1 MLAPLVNINS
11 FDPILKQRVHSPFS
25 SGRHRL
31 RAFTLVEI
39 MVVVVI
45 IGLLAAAALPTYRH
59 ITMRSKM
66 TAVVNDLRAYST
78 ALITYNLQNGRW
90 PADTGPQQI
99 PVEMAGA
106 LPVGFTMKTPIGG
119 VYEWD
124 GDVSTNG
131 FYTKA
136 AITIEG
142 TSDFPMT
149 DDIELLEMIDR
160 EMDDGNLSTG
170 NIRLGSTNALVF
182 IIEQ

>member
-1 MLAPLVNINS
+1 
-11 FDPILKQRVHSPFS
+11 
-25 SGRHRL
+25 
-31 RAFTLVEI
+31 

-90 PADTGPQQI
+90 PADTAPQEI
-99 PVEMAGA
+99 PPEMVGS
-106 LPVGFTMKTPIGG
+106 LPKAFTMKTPIGG

-124 GDVSTNG
+124 YDVSPNG

-136 AITIEG
+136 AISIVG
-142 TSDFPMT
+142 TSDYPMT
-149 DDIELLEMIDR
+149 DDLDLLEMIDR
-160 EMDDGNLSTG
+160 EMDDGNLNTG

>member
-1 MLAPLVNINS
+1 MLAPLANIRS
-11 FDPILKQRVHSPFS
+11 FRRTLMRRLHTPIPVRP
-25 SGRHRL
+25 HRL

-45 IGLLAAAALPTYRH
+45 IGLLAAMALPIYRH

-66 TAVVNDLRAYST
+66 TAVVNNFRAFST

-90 PADTGPQQI
+90 PAYVGPQQI
-99 PVEMAGA
+99 PPEMVGA
-106 LPVGFTMKTPIGG
+106 LPTAFTLKTPIGG

-124 GDVSTNG
+124 YDMSPNG

-136 AITIEG
+136 AISIVSTAGNPI
-142 TSDFPMT
+142 T
-149 DDIELLEMIDR
+149 DDLDLLEMIDR
-160 EMDDGNLSTG
+160 EMDDGNLATG

>member
-1 MLAPLVNINS
+1 
-11 FDPILKQRVHSPFS
+11 
-25 SGRHRL
+25 
-31 RAFTLVEI
+31 

-78 ALITYNLQNGRW
+78 AFITYNLQNGRW
-90 PADTGPQQI
+90 PADTAQQEI
-99 PVEMAGA
+99 PPEMVGA
-106 LPVGFTMKTPIGG
+106 LPKAFTLKTPIGG

-124 GDVSTNG
+124 NDVAPNG
-131 FYTKA
+131 FNTKA
-136 AITIEG
+136 AITILG
-142 TSDFPMT
+142 TSEFPMT
-149 DDIELLEMIDR
+149 GDVDLLEMIDR

-182 IIEQ
+182 IIEL

>member
-1 MLAPLVNINS
+1 MRSLHET
-11 FDPILKQRVHSPFS
+11 F
-25 SGRHRL
+25 SGRQHRS

-90 PADTGPQQI
+90 PADTAPQEI
-99 PVEMAGA
+99 PPEMVGA
-106 LPVGFTMKTPIGG
+106 LPKAFTMKTPIGG

-124 GDVSTNG
+124 YDVSPNG

-136 AITIEG
+136 AISIVG
-142 TSDFPMT
+142 TSDYPMT
-149 DDIELLEMIDR
+149 DDLDLLEMIDR